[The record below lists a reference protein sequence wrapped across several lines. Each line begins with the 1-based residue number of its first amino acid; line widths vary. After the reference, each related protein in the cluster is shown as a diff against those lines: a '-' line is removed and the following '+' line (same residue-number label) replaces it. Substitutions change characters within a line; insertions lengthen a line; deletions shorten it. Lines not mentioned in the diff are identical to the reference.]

1 MPIKGSGNYTF
12 SYNSVALAPYISES
26 SLRNVVEAIES
37 RNLASTTVANVGSS
51 VSTTIAISGD
61 WDKALDDALAPDS
74 LSPPATLRTWSM
86 VVGKSGAQVTYGQ
99 TGTADVGAFVSNYE
113 ANFTAGDKAT
123 WSAELTIS
131 GTVTRT

>member
-1 MPIKGSGNYTF
+1 MPIKASSNLSF
-12 SYNSVALAPYISES
+12 SYNAVALASYISES
-26 SLRNVVEAIES
+26 SLKNIAEAIES
-37 RNLASTTVANVGSS
+37 KNLASAAVANVGSS
-51 VSTTIAISGD
+51 VSTTISISGD

-86 VVGKSGAQVTYGQ
+86 DMGASGAQVTYGQ
-99 TGTADVGAFVSNYE
+99 TGTTTVGAFVSNYE

-131 GTVTRT
+131 GAVTRS